1 MGAVTPS
8 PAAADPLDQLAA
20 HRRVLDAMADLV
32 PEVLTVARRLTEVF
46 AAGGHLYTLGNGGSA
61 ADAQHLAAELAGRY
75 LRERRPLPAHA
86 LPGDPA
92 TITCVLNDYGAEEV
106 FARQVSAFVGPA
118 DLVAAFSTSGRS
130 PNVVA
135 ALARARGRG
144 ATTVLLTGAT
154 GGAAAE
160 HADHLFLVPSTE
172 TARIQEM
179 HVVLLHLISE
189 QVDAWAAG

>member
-1 MGAVTPS
+1 
-8 PAAADPLDQLAA
+8 
-20 HRRVLDAMADLV
+20 MADLV

-92 TITCVLNDYGAEEV
+92 TFTCVLNDYGAEEV
-106 FARQVSAFVGPA
+106 FARQVSAFAGPS

-135 ALARARGRG
+135 ALARARACG
-144 ATTVLLTGAT
+144 AATVLFTGAT
-154 GGAAAE
+154 GGVAAE

>member
-1 MGAVTPS
+1 MGVVTPS

-20 HRRVLDAMADLV
+20 HRRVLDAMAELV

-46 AAGGHLYTLGNGGSA
+46 AGGGRLYTFGNGGSA
-61 ADAQHLAAELAGRY
+61 ADAQHLAAELTGRY
-75 LRERRPLPAHA
+75 LRDRRPLPAHA
-86 LPGDPA
+86 LLGDPA
-92 TITCVLNDYGAEEV
+92 TLTCVINDYGADEV
-106 FARQVSAFVGPA
+106 FARQVAAYAGA
-118 DLVAAFSTSGRS
+118 GDIVAAFSTSGRS

-135 ALARARGRG
+135 GLARARAQG
-144 ATTVLLTGAT
+144 AATVLFTGGS

-160 HADHLFLVPSTE
+160 LADHLFLVPSTE

-179 HVVLLHLISE
+179 HVLLLHLISE